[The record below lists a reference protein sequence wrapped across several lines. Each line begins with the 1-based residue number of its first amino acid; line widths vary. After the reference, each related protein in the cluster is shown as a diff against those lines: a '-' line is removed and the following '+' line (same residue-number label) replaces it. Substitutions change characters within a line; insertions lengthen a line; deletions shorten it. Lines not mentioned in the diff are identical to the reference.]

1 MRSFF
6 KNVLANIVAIII
18 LCALFFIF
26 FIMMLVF
33 SAMGNDKSVAVKKN
47 SVLTINLKTN
57 IIDSPTEEEMGL
69 FGIGAQNKSILI
81 YDALEAINKAK
92 TDDNIKGISIE
103 TDYLSAGLTQID
115 DLRNAI
121 EDFKKSGKFVY
132 AYGNGVSQSA
142 YYLGSVADKYYL
154 HPAGMVE
161 LKGLATEVTFFKDF
175 ADKYGV
181 GIEVIRHGKFKS
193 AVEPFL
199 RNDISPE
206 NKEQLSTLLNDLWK
220 NTSSKMAASRKID
233 TAQFRMITDSL
244 YGMIP
249 EQSLK
254 YKLADK
260 LIQKSEYEDLLKAKL
275 SVKDDE
281 KLNKISLTSY
291 INSYADED
299 KSGEKIA
306 VLYASGSINNGDDY
320 NDIHSEKY
328 VKYIKKLQE
337 DDKVKAV
344 VFRINSPGG
353 SANASDEILFE
364 LQQLKKKKPLIVSF
378 GDYAASGGYYVAMA
392 ADKIYSE
399 PNTLTGSIGVF
410 GVMPYYKDIAAK
422 NGIRADIV
430 ATNANSMYYSGL
442 NGVTPYGV
450 NMMTRSVEGTYKRFV
465 HFVTQN
471 RKKTFEQI
479 DNVGGGRVW
488 SGVRAKEIG
497 LVDELGTLTD
507 AVKFA
512 AQKAGLKSYHVE
524 AFPKR
529 MTPFEQIFKDLN
541 EEDVSARIIKN
552 KIGKSNYE
560 ILQQITNK
568 KLQSE
573 VKMEMPYQ
581 IRINN

>member
-18 LCALFFIF
+18 LCAVFFVF

-33 SAMGNDKSVAVKKN
+33 SSMGSDKSVVVKKN

-57 IIDSPTEEEMGL
+57 IIDSPTEEQMDL
-69 FGIGAQNKSILI
+69 FGLGSQNKNILL
-81 YDALEAINKAK
+81 YDVLEAINKAK

-103 TDYLSAGLTQID
+103 TDGINAGLTQID

-142 YYLGSVADKYYL
+142 YYLGSVADQYYL
-154 HPAGMVE
+154 HPAGGIE
-161 LKGLATEVTFFKDF
+161 LKGLSTEVTFFKDF
-175 ADKYGV
+175 ADKYGI

-220 NTSSKMAASRKID
+220 NTSYKMAVSRKID
-233 TAQFRMITDSL
+233 TAQFRTIVDSL

-249 EQSLK
+249 EQGLK

-260 LIQKSEYEDLLKAKL
+260 LIQKSEYEDMLKAKL
-275 SVKDDE
+275 NVKDKE
-281 KLNKISLTSY
+281 KLNKVSLTNY
-291 INSYADED
+291 INSFSDED
-299 KSGEKIA
+299 KSGEKVAI
-306 VLYASGSINNGDDY
+306 LYASGSINNGDEY

-328 VKYIKKLQE
+328 VKYIQKLQE

-364 LQQLKKKKPLIVSF
+364 LQKLKKKKPLVVSF
-378 GDYAASGGYYVAMA
+378 GDYAASGGYYIAMA

-410 GVMPYYKDIAAK
+410 GVMPYYKDIANK
-422 NGIRADIV
+422 NGIRADVV

-471 RKKTFEQI
+471 RKQTFEQI

-497 LVDELGTLTD
+497 LVDELGTLND

-512 AQKAGLKSYHVE
+512 AQKAGVKSYYVE
-524 AFPKR
+524 AYPKK

-541 EEDVSARIIKN
+541 EDDISARIIKN

-560 ILQQITNK
+560 ILQQITDK

>member
-206 NKEQLSTLLNDLWK
+206 NKEQLGTLLNDLWK